1 MLSFD
6 MALGSG
12 TRPHRFVQNRVP
24 KLLIIA
30 GSEKEVSPRKHGNH
44 GEFCFKNFLRVVDY
58 AWAFDYRR
66 KTIYLRNFLRD
77 FRASVVKRA

>member
-1 MLSFD
+1 MKKQQQQIR
-6 MALGSG
+6 
-12 TRPHRFVQNRVP
+12 TVP
-24 KLLIIA
+24 
-30 GSEKEVSPRKHGNH
+30 KHGNH